1 MVNAK
6 ELAMMPKKPKPKGG
20 KKEAPLHGKMRGL
33 NNDDHSQYLTRSRGD
48 KRYYTKT
55 EVDIFFGGLSGDFYT
70 NEVVDDLFAATKKS
84 LTTLLKSKADQEH
97 THETEHNVDNLH
109 ELVQTKANED
119 HVHHEV
125 YSKMELEGGILDDRY
140 YTQREIAALL
150 DKIQRA
156 LKDKSPVGH
165 KHTKYY
171 TKESLDSGQLND
183 LYFTRKELNL
193 ILATKVE
200 SDHEHDDLV
209 KSDYLVAGA
218 LDVRYYTKDD
228 SDHLFDIASRET
240 KKSIKTH
247 EHRSYCSKSE
257 LTKGLLDKR
266 YYLKTEVNKLV
277 SEALDEAGSKDHSH
291 RDYLENKEFRN
302 HLSKINAKMDGLAE
316 YSHDHPEIINTLKD
330 LYYTDAEV
338 DKRLKEVSDDIRS
351 SLEAAHNISAE
362 IIEKLSTKADSEHE
376 HRHKDMSGLV
386 EDDHP
391 QYLLASG
398 DRELIED
405 WDVGP
410 NKKIKT
416 GCLKARS
423 DDGLKLLNAND
434 FGMVIEGDNHIG
446 LGTEPVDGW
455 PVTIPSNP
463 GAQAGLLITDTQ
475 GNRAY
480 IRSSEAG
487 VWLGALSDNKVLFTV
502 GGTASD
508 NVFLEC
514 GKDKVLR
521 VPERLMLREGTSINE
536 FSVDGTL
543 SGNSTFAVP
552 TEKAVKTY
560 IDKKIS
566 AVNDFTDHGK
576 QKLIKGSAAHTI
588 SFNESLKSDDY
599 VINISI
605 VNTDSS
611 PKFYNWVVTSLTE
624 NGFSVAFSEK
634 IASNNCEIH
643 WTAIHN

>member
-1 MVNAK
+1 MVDAK
-6 ELAMMPKKPKPKGG
+6 ELAMRPKKPKPKGG
-20 KKEAPLHGKMRGL
+20 TKEAPLHGKMRGL
-33 NNDDHSQYLTRSRGD
+33 NNDDHSQYLTNSRGD

-97 THETEHNVDNLH
+97 THETEHNVGHLH
-109 ELVQTKANED
+109 DLLQTKADED
-119 HVHHEV
+119 HAHHEI

-140 YTQREIAALL
+140 YTQQEITTLL
-150 DKIQRA
+150 DKIEHA
-156 LKDKSPVGH
+156 LKDRSPVGH
-165 KHTKYY
+165 KHSKYY

-193 ILATKVE
+193 ILAAKAE

-228 SDHLFDIASRET
+228 SDHLFDIASREI
-240 KKSIKTH
+240 KKSIETH

-257 LTKGLLDKR
+257 LNKGLLDKK
-266 YYLKTEVNKLV
+266 YYPKAEVNKLI
-277 SEALDEAGSKDHSH
+277 SEVLEEVGSKDHSH
-291 RDYLENKEFRN
+291 RNYLENKEFRN

-316 YSHDHPEIINTLKD
+316 YSHDHPEIINTLED
-330 LYYTDAEV
+330 LYYTETEV
-338 DKRLKEVSDDIRS
+338 NNIVKELNDSLIR
-351 SLEAAHNISAE
+351 IMDGV
-362 IIEKLSTKADSEHE
+362 IEEGLLIKELVDLKADAKHD
-376 HRHKDMSGLV
+376 HKHKSMSGLV

-434 FGMVIEGDNHIG
+434 FGVVIEGDNHIG

-560 IDKKIS
+560 VDKKIS
-566 AVNDFTDHGK
+566 AVNDFTGHGK
-576 QKLIKGSAAHTI
+576 QKLIKGSNLHTI
-588 SFNESLKSDDY
+588 SFDESLESDDY

-611 PKFYNWVVTSLTE
+611 PKFYSWVVTSLTE